1 MYCKRTKK
9 IILFI
14 SIILLILTTLSIKVK
29 ADDSSSLYLDK
40 LKFDVTINKDGSMD
54 VVETWNIDISNVNTL
69 YKTFKA
75 DNNKYT
81 SIKNVRVKDVTANRE
96 FTQINEEMYHVTE
109 NCYYK
114 FKR

>member
-9 IILFI
+9 ITLFI

-54 VVETWNIDISNVNTL
+54 VVYGCSRNME
-69 YKTFKA
+69 Y
-75 DNNKYT
+75 
-81 SIKNVRVKDVTANRE
+81 
-96 FTQINEEMYHVTE
+96 
-109 NCYYK
+109 
-114 FKR
+114 